1 MSEILESLQRMTQ
14 NTVKAMDLLES
25 RYATVVS
32 TAPLTLSIQKSNF
45 MVVEPVAE
53 MTDAVRYRE
62 VIIEGQTIVINPGLV
77 PGDKVLCLKADAGQK
92 YIIIG
97 KV

>member
-14 NTVKAMDLLES
+14 NTVKAMDLLDS

-32 TAPLTLSIQKSNF
+32 TAPLTLTVQKSNF
-45 MVVEPVAE
+45 IVTEPVAE
-53 MTDAVRYRE
+53 MTDGVRYHE
-62 VIIEGQTIVINPGLV
+62 VTIQGQTVVLNPGLV
-77 PGDKVLCLKADAGQK
+77 PGDKVVCLKANAGQK
-92 YIIIG
+92 YIIIA